1 MTGPPRFLADAMLGG
16 LARWLRILGLDAAY
30 EPHVAD
36 RVLVLRARADGR
48 TLLTRDRRLHAAERL
63 APVYLVRTEGPLE
76 QLREVIERFRLGH
89 CLAPFTRCT
98 RCNVPLLR
106 LEEGEIQTGA
116 ATARPGI
123 PEAAREQG
131 APVFHCPIC
140 GRLYWEGSHTR
151 RMREAVARAL
161 GREV

>member
-1 MTGPPRFLADAMLGG
+1 MTDPPRFLADAMLGG

-30 EPHVAD
+30 EPHLPD

-48 TLLTRDRRLHAAERL
+48 TLLTRDRRLHAAERQ
-63 APVYLVRTEGPLE
+63 APVYLVQTEGPME

-98 RCNVPLLR
+98 CCNVPLRPLR
-106 LEEGEIQTGA
+106 EGEIPAGA
-116 ATARPGI
+116 AATGPGI
-123 PEAAREQG
+123 PEAARERG
-131 APVFHCPIC
+131 TPVFHCPIC